1 MKTRPVIVI
10 VVEPETRVKRIVV
23 AGVDRAISR
32 IDPRLIRVTLAKSA
46 DYVVRFTPSQI
57 DLIRGK
63 AISHMARA
71 NQRLIGSGKL
81 GVRVRF
87 LFNPVFN
94 GRTASENQKIKAKAS
109 RRFTKTKSTENL
121 PPFKGNPDGQRSRFP
136 LSQVEIP
143 DRESRIEYLAI

>member
-1 MKTRPVIVI
+1 MTHQIDKWKTGRSPLAPPTQRRKHWREGNVEGIEIVGGAVEGIVEGVTIMKARPVIVI

-94 GRTASENQKIKAKAS
+94 GRTASENQK
-109 RRFTKTKSTENL
+109 N
-121 PPFKGNPDGQRSRFP
+121 
-136 LSQVEIP
+136 
-143 DRESRIEYLAI
+143 

>member
-1 MKTRPVIVI
+1 MVPFKEHRPIGNFNRSEIIVRAVEWIVEAVTIMKTRPVIVI

-94 GRTASENQKIKAKAS
+94 GRTASENQK
-109 RRFTKTKSTENL
+109 N
-121 PPFKGNPDGQRSRFP
+121 
-136 LSQVEIP
+136 
-143 DRESRIEYLAI
+143 